1 MIRTNEDAQ
10 TMAQDLIEQSSSR
23 TYDLFRINDIVQIK
37 DTGVIG
43 RITKVPREDVAEM
56 VVWWWC
62 GVVVRLIVLAEG
74 TVQGIQAAKELRHLL
89 LEGIVCVKM

>member
-1 MIRTNEDAQ
+1 MDAQ

-74 TVQGIQAAKELRHLL
+74 IQAAKELRHLL

>member
-1 MIRTNEDAQ
+1 MDAQ

-43 RITKVPREDVAEM
+43 RITKGPREDVAEM

-74 TVQGIQAAKELRHLL
+74 IQAAKELRHLL

>member
-1 MIRTNEDAQ
+1 MDAQ

-74 TVQGIQAAKELRHLL
+74 MYRQQKSFDIYSWRAL
-89 LEGIVCVKM
+89 CV